1 MNGAARAKVAL
12 GARLRELRRDAGL
25 DGRQLSTAAE
35 WHWSKTSRI
44 ENGKQMPSEN
54 DLAVWCRVCNTPLA
68 LPDLVAALRNVRAQ
82 WAEWRRI
89 TATGHTRRQQR
100 GREIESETRQL
111 RIYNPTIVPGL
122 LQTKDYARAVLTQC
136 IGFLGTPDDLD
147 TAVAARMAR
156 QEILRSGGA
165 RIAVLIHEAALHTTL
180 GDDDVMA
187 GQMRHLLDTAFGN
200 PRLSFAV
207 VPPRAPFVYLS
218 GSFHLFDR
226 RQVLIE
232 TASAELS
239 ITAPSELELYERL
252 WAGLCG
258 HAVHGD
264 AARALIVSALDGRTN
279 PGASPTTST
288 R

>member
-25 DGRQLSTAAE
+25 DGRQLSTAAG

-44 ENGKQMPSEN
+44 ENGKQMPSEA
-54 DLAVWCRVCNTPLA
+54 DLAVWCRVCDAPLA

-100 GREIESETRQL
+100 GREIESDTRAL

-122 LQTKDYARAVLTQC
+122 LQTEDYARAVLAHC

-156 QEILRSGGA
+156 QDILRAGGT
-165 RIAVLIHEAALHTTL
+165 RVAVLLHEAALHTTL
-180 GDDDVMA
+180 GDHDIMA
-187 GQMRHLLDTAFGN
+187 GQLRHLLDTAFGN
-200 PRLSFAV
+200 PRLSIAV
-207 VPPRAPFVYLS
+207 VPLRAPFVYLS

-226 RQVLIE
+226 RQALIE
-232 TASAELS
+232 TASAELT

-252 WAGLCG
+252 WSGLCG
-258 HAVHGD
+258 HAVTGD
-264 AARALIVSALDGRTN
+264 AARVLIAAALAERT
-279 PGASPTTST
+279 
-288 R
+288 